1 VLSGFTADRMRG
13 QVIERGA
20 DDYVEKGTPMEELRG
35 ATRTA
40 VAARRGD

>member
-1 VLSGFTADRMRG
+1 
-13 QVIERGA
+13 
-20 DDYVEKGTPMEELRG
+20 VEKGTPMEELRD